1 MTKQRAN
8 WIWLY
13 LLVGSI
19 WGCSFLFIAIGN
31 QFLTPVGVSFWR
43 LVLGGIPLLVVALAK
58 RLPFPKNPAVLFK
71 IFLISLCMNSVP
83 GFLFAFA
90 EQHVSSSLAGIMNAT
105 TPIATII
112 MILTVFREETPS
124 RKVLAGLGIGLIGV
138 MIVLAIWDGLGSNDP
153 LSILALIAA
162 VTLYGIGGP
171 YARRH
176 LTPLKLNTEVQ
187 VSVQVLIAAAT
198 MLPFYLTG
206 PLFTAEITPIRAG
219 AMLVFGVL
227 GTGYAYVWYYQL
239 MNQAG
244 SAIANSVTYLSP
256 VVAVLVGATIL
267 GENVTWNELVG
278 GAIVIFG
285 AAVSQGRLDPLLA
298 KFSKA
303 VRR

>member
-71 IFLISLCMNSVP
+71 IFLISLCMNSLP

-124 RKVLAGLGIGLIGV
+124 RKVLVGLGIGLIGV
-138 MIVLAIWDGLGSNDP
+138 MTVLAIWDGLGSNDP

-187 VSVQVLIAAAT
+187 VSVQVLIAAISL
-198 MLPFYLTG
+198 LPFYLPG

-267 GENVTWNELVG
+267 SENVTWNELVG

-303 VRR
+303 ARQ

>member
-124 RKVLAGLGIGLIGV
+124 RKVLVGLGIGLIGV
-138 MIVLAIWDGLGSNDP
+138 MTVLAIWDGLGSNDS

-187 VSVQVLIAAAT
+187 VSVQVLIAGIT
-198 MLPFYLTG
+198 LLPFYLPG

>member
-43 LVLGGIPLLVVALAK
+43 LVLGGIPLLFVALAK

-124 RKVLAGLGIGLIGV
+124 RKVLVGLGIGLIGV
-138 MIVLAIWDGLGSNDP
+138 MTVLAIWDGLGSNDP

-256 VVAVLVGATIL
+256 VVAVIVGATIL

-278 GAIVIFG
+278 GAVVIFG

-298 KFSKA
+298 KFSKPA
-303 VRR
+303 RR

>member
-1 MTKQRAN
+1 MSKQRGN

-43 LVLGGIPLLVVALAK
+43 LALGGLPLLAVALAK
-58 RLPFPKNPAVLFK
+58 KLPFPKERTVLFK
-71 IFLISLCMNSVP
+71 IFLISLCMNSIP
-83 GFLFAFA
+83 SFLFAFA

-124 RKVLAGLGIGLIGV
+124 RKVLFGLGIGLIGV
-138 MIVLAIWDGLGSNDP
+138 MTVLAIWDGLGSNDP
-153 LSILALIAA
+153 LSIAALIGA

-187 VSVQVLIAAAT
+187 VSVQVLVAAVT
-198 MLPFYLTG
+198 MLPFYLSG
-206 PLFTAEITPIRAG
+206 PLFTADVTPVRAG
-219 AMLVFGVL
+219 AMLIFGVL

-256 VVAVLVGATIL
+256 VVAVLVGASIL
-267 GENVTWNELVG
+267 GERVTWNELAG
-278 GAIVIFG
+278 GAIVILG
-285 AAVSQGRLDPLLA
+285 AAVSQGRLDPVIARVSSL
-298 KFSKA
+298 